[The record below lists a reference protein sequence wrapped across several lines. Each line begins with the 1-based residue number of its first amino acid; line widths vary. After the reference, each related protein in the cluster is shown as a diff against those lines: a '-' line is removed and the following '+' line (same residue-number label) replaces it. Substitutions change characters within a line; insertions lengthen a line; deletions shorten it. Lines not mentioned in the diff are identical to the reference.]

1 MIKDKFSAK
10 KPIISFEV
18 FPPKRDYP
26 VDTIY
31 NTIDN
36 LSDLKPDF
44 ISVTYGA
51 AGSTKDKTV
60 EIASM
65 INNKYNLSSLAH
77 LTCIGSTKQEI
88 DNILNN
94 LLLNDVRNILA
105 LRGDFP
111 QKQSD
116 IVTNRE
122 FKYAKDLILY
132 IKENYNFCVGAA
144 CYPEK
149 HIESASIELDVKH
162 LKEKVDVGVDFLI
175 TQLFYDNEIFY
186 TFKEKLDKYNINVP
200 VTVGVLPV
208 LNKKQIGKILS
219 LTECTLPKKFTRI
232 LEKYEHNPEALKE
245 AGIAYAIE
253 QIIDL
258 LSWGVDGIHIYTMNK
273 SETTRKI
280 LSNLSTIRSV
290 LTKQKAC

>member
-1 MIKDKFSAK
+1 MIKDKFSTK

-60 EIASM
+60 EIASI
-65 INNKYNLSSLAH
+65 INNKYNLSALAH

-94 LLLNDVRNILA
+94 LLLNDVKNILA
-105 LRGDFP
+105 LRGDLP

-219 LTECTLPKKFTRI
+219 LTECTLPKKFIRI
-232 LEKYEHNPEALKE
+232 LEKYEHNPKALKE